1 MLRVLFV
8 GDVYGK
14 PGRRVLASHLPTI
27 KSRFHFIIVN
37 GENAAGGF
45 GLNRESFNE
54 IIRAGADCITLGNHA
69 WHHKEVFGLLDDPRL
84 VRPLNFPIG
93 TPGSGY
99 QTFDVKGEGGPNGEK
114 TTERLTVVNA
124 LGRVFMD
131 ATHNPFLAMDE
142 LLAQPD
148 LGAVFL
154 DFHAEATS
162 EKAAMG
168 QYLAG
173 RVAAVIGTHTHVPTA
188 DTRLLK
194 GGTAYQTDAGFTGPA
209 DSVIGADPAGP
220 IARFTTEMH
229 ARFTVKDGPAELNG
243 VAVQLEAGRAVSVER
258 YHFEERE

>member
-27 KSRFHFIIVN
+27 KNQFHFVIVN

-84 VRPLNFPIG
+84 VRPLNFPLG

-99 QTFDVKGEGGPNGEK
+99 QSFDVKADEGEP
-114 TTERLTVVNA
+114 ERLTVVNA

-142 LLAQPD
+142 LLTKPD

-173 RVAAVIGTHTHVPTA
+173 RVAAVVGTHTHVPTA
-188 DTRLLK
+188 DTRILK
-194 GGTAYQTDAGFTGPA
+194 GGTAYQTDAGFTGPMN
-209 DSVIGADPAGP
+209 SVIGADPAGP

-229 ARFTVKDGPAELNG
+229 ARFVVGEGPAELNG
-243 VAVQLEAGRAVSVER
+243 VTLQIEHGRAVTAAR
-258 YHFEERE
+258 YHFEESE

>member
-27 KSRFHFIIVN
+27 KNRFHFVIVN

-45 GLNRESFNE
+45 GLNRESFGE
-54 IIRAGADCITLGNHA
+54 ITRAGADCVTLGNHA

-84 VRPLNFPIG
+84 VRPLNMPIG

-99 QTFDVKGEGGPNGEK
+99 QSFDVKGDSGS
-114 TTERLTVVNA
+114 TERLTVVNA
-124 LGRVFMD
+124 LGRVFME

-142 LLAQPD
+142 LLAHPN

-168 QYLAG
+168 QYLAAW
-173 RVAAVIGTHTHVPTA
+173 VAAEPRLELMAPAAINIVCFRYVGT
-188 DTRLLK
+188 
-194 GGTAYQTDAGFTGPA
+194 GGT
-209 DSVIGADPAGP
+209 
-220 IARFTTEMH
+220 E
-229 ARFTVKDGPAELNG
+229 AELKALNTEIMLRIQESG
-243 VAVQLEAGRAVSVER
+243 IAVLTDTTLAGRHSLRAAINNHRTKRADLDMVIAEVLR
-258 YHFEERE
+258 HGQALQG